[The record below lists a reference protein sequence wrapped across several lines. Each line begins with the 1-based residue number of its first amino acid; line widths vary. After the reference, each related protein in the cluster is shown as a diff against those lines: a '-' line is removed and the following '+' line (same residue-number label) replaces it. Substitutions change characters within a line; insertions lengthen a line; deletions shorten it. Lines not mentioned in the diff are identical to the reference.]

1 MNSKMI
7 IATLAAAVSGVMPLL
22 HGCKESKPRSND
34 VAVIEIPHIVKDSID
49 SSRVKAHCT
58 PYSLDSM
65 GITLGSVLDIAY
77 ADSCFYIL
85 DDQGQVI
92 AYPINTAKEVSSM
105 HRIGPGPEEYMFA
118 SDIAIDGDTLY
129 LLDAG
134 SRSIKKYDTEFNY
147 LSSVKIDGMAMGMTA
162 INGNILIGNLD
173 MKTDNHELKII
184 DSSGII
190 GSYIECPEM
199 MPEYMVAQT
208 EFSHIGDTILMSPRT
223 QNRIFTYADGKL
235 SPWFE
240 INFEDGTTSLP
251 EPGKI
256 ITTHCFP
263 VGGFMLLSS
272 LIDKER
278 VYSVVNQ
285 ETGQVMS
292 GKISTTS
299 NGYPFFPQWDSTEGL
314 LFGYEPP
321 EDDGNGKIL
330 VYDLSITRF

>member
-1 MNSKMI
+1 MNFKTI
-7 IATLAAAVSGVMPLL
+7 IATLAAAVSGVIPLL

-34 VAVIEIPHIVKDSID
+34 VVAIEIPHIVKDSID

-129 LLDAG
+129 LLDTG

-173 MKTDNHELKII
+173 MTTDNHELKII
-184 DSSGII
+184 DSSGRAD
-190 GSYIECPEM
+190 SYIECPEM

-208 EFSHIGDTILMSPRT
+208 EFSHIGDTILVSPRT

-240 INFEDGTTSLP
+240 INFEDGTTILP

-256 ITTHCFP
+256 IMTHCFP

-278 VYSVVNQ
+278 VYSVVNP
-285 ETGQVMS
+285 ETKQVMS
-292 GKISTTS
+292 GKISATS
-299 NGYPFFPQWDSTEGL
+299 NGYPFFPQWDSPNEL
-314 LFGYEPP
+314 LLGYEPP
-321 EDDGNGKIL
+321 EDDCNGKIL
-330 VYDLSITRF
+330 VYNLSITHF

>member
-1 MNSKMI
+1 MNNE
-7 IATLAAAVSGVMPLL
+7 VS
-22 HGCKESKPRSND
+22 
-34 VAVIEIPHIVKDSID
+34 VIEIPHIVKDNID

-58 PYSLDSM
+58 PYSLDSI
-65 GITLGSVLDIAY
+65 GITLGSVLDIVY
-77 ADSCFYIL
+77 NDSCFYIL

-92 AYPINTAKEVSSM
+92 AYPINATKKASSM

-118 SDIAIDGDTLY
+118 SDISIDCDTLY
-129 LLDAG
+129 LLDTG
-134 SRSIKKYDTEFNY
+134 SRSIKKYDTDFNY

-184 DSSGII
+184 NNFGISD
-190 GSYIECPEM
+190 SYIECPEM

-208 EFSHIGDTILMSPRT
+208 EFSYMGDTILVSPRT

-240 INFEDGTTSLP
+240 IEFEDGTTTLP

-256 ITTHCFP
+256 IMTHCFP

-272 LIDKER
+272 LFDKER
-278 VYSVVNQ
+278 VYSVVNP
-285 ETGQVMS
+285 ETGQVIS

-314 LFGYEPP
+314 LLGYEPP

-330 VYDLSITRF
+330 VYNLSINQF